1 MPHQLKIDQI
11 QSLFDC
17 KQCSQV
23 LNNPIT
29 LPCGVTICEKHLQE
43 VIGSKCTFC
52 KNHHVIPN
60 GGFQINELVKQMLS
74 IELNKLKLSPKFEAC
89 KQIIDETVNT
99 AKKIDAIKKD
109 PHNHIYQY
117 FEDIKRQVDL
127 RREDLKVKIDLY
139 SDQLIGYI
147 AKTQEALKAT
157 ATEVS
162 DISKR
167 VEGANAE
174 LDALIKRFDSFEIND
189 DKYDRIFLQTKEIKP
204 KFDSVLEEYQNQLI
218 ANTVYRFKF
227 DDIPIESFFG
237 TFATYPLV
245 IKQYQLIRYL

>member
-1 MPHQLKIDQI
+1 MPHQLRIEQI

-29 LPCGVTICEKHLQE
+29 LPCGVTICEQHLQE

-60 GGFQINELVKQMLS
+60 GGFQVNELVKQMLS

-99 AKKIDAIKKD
+99 VKKIDAIKKD
-109 PHNHIYQY
+109 PQNHIYEY

-127 RREDLKVKIDLY
+127 RREDLKIKIDSY
-139 SDQLIGYI
+139 SDQIIKDI
-147 AKTQEALKAT
+147 AKTQEAVKAT
-157 ATEVS
+157 ATEIS
-162 DISKR
+162 DITKR
-167 VEGANAE
+167 VEGAKTE

-189 DKYDRIFLQTKEIKP
+189 DKYDKIFLQTKEIKP

-227 DDIPIESFFG
+227 DDIPIKSFFG
-237 TFATYPLV
+237 SFATYPLV
-245 IKQYQLIRYL
+245 I